1 MIALSERFDYKKLI
15 RITFPSVVMM
25 IFTSIY
31 IVVDG
36 FFVSNFTG
44 KSEFA
49 AVNFI
54 LPFLL
59 ILGSVGFMFGT
70 GGSALIGKALGE
82 GDREKANRTFSM
94 LVYISIAVGVVL
106 TALGMLLIRP
116 FAAFLGA
123 TGELL
128 ENCVLYGRVY
138 LIGIVAYILQFEFQ
152 CFLSTAQK
160 PKLGLYITIA
170 AGLTNIILDA
180 LLVAVFPFGLVGAAA
195 ASVAGM
201 VVGGVI
207 PLVYFA
213 RHNSSLLRLG
223 KTRINLRD
231 LGQSCLNG
239 SSELLSNVSSSVV
252 GMLYNSQLLK
262 YAGEDGVA
270 AYGVMLYVSMIFM
283 AVFLGYSVGVAPVVS
298 YHFGAQNHGEIKRL
312 LRMSLIIIGLCSL
325 GMFGAGELLAT
336 PLAKLFVGYDQGLM
350 EMTRH
355 GFAIYSVSFLL
366 IGVCI
371 FGSAWFTAL
380 NNGIVSGV
388 LSLMRALVFQIIAV
402 MVFPLIWQTDGIWAA
417 TVFAET
423 AAIVLTAVLLI
434 ANRKKYHY

>member
-82 GDREKANRTFSM
+82 GDREKANRIFSM

-152 CFLSTAQK
+152 CFLPTAQK

-213 RHNSSLLRLG
+213 RRNSSLLRLG

-231 LGQSCLNG
+231 LGQACLNG

-355 GFAIYSVSFLL
+355 GFAIYSVSFML

>member
-82 GDREKANRTFSM
+82 GDQEKANRIFSM
-94 LVYISIAVGVVL
+94 LVYISIAVGIVL

-123 TGELL
+123 SGELR

-152 CFLSTAQK
+152 CFLPTAQK

-213 RHNSSLLRLG
+213 RRNSSLLRLG

-366 IGVCI
+366 IGICI

-423 AAIVLTAVLLI
+423 AAIILTAVLLI

>member
-82 GDREKANRTFSM
+82 GDQEKANRIFSM
-94 LVYISIAVGVVL
+94 LVYISIAVGIVL

-123 TGELL
+123 SGELR

-152 CFLSTAQK
+152 CFLPTAQK

-213 RHNSSLLRLG
+213 RRNSSLLRLG

-312 LRMSLIIIGLCSL
+312 LRMSLIIIGLCSF

-366 IGVCI
+366 IGICI

-423 AAIVLTAVLLI
+423 AAIILTAVLLI

>member
-82 GDREKANRTFSM
+82 GDREKANRIFSM

-152 CFLSTAQK
+152 CFLPTAQK

-213 RHNSSLLRLG
+213 RRNSSLLRLG
-223 KTRINLRD
+223 KTRIDLRD

>member
-82 GDREKANRTFSM
+82 GDQEKANRIFSM
-94 LVYISIAVGVVL
+94 LVYISIAVGIVL

-123 TGELL
+123 SGELR

-152 CFLSTAQK
+152 CFLPTAQK

-213 RHNSSLLRLG
+213 RRNSSLLRLG
-223 KTRINLRD
+223 KTRISLRD

-366 IGVCI
+366 IGICI

-423 AAIVLTAVLLI
+423 AAIILTSVLLI